1 MMCLTV
7 LGAHCERLAL
17 LVGTEQMSKPKAP
30 VLPTR
35 FPKNDPLVSLEVE
48 LDVGNNNG
56 PHIIPKIGVCDHLVS
71 HSTNISKLFASH
83 GDSGDY
89 HLNEYEAL
97 VAFVAK
103 ENVARVAKG
112 AEPWVLEN
120 LPSYKG
126 SRMHIMLELAEAI
139 VRNRPIYLAYLSTVR
154 VCSNENKLVQVVWE
168 VLSQLPVRL

>member
-35 FPKNDPLVSLEVE
+35 FPKNDPLVSLR
-48 LDVGNNNG
+48 G
-56 PHIIPKIGVCDHLVS
+56 PGLGLETGTERKTLQCNYAS

-112 AEPWVLEN
+112 AGPWVLEHLN
-120 LPSYKG
+120 NNNNNA
-126 SRMHIMLELAEAI
+126 HHAELAEAI

>member
-1 MMCLTV
+1 MCMTV
-7 LGAHCERLAL
+7 LERLEEEEMQENDNEEPIREELYGKDNIQYEQAL
-17 LVGTEQMSKPKAP
+17 ATACSHNLSEMAKCET
-30 VLPTR
+30 TT
-35 FPKNDPLVSLEVE
+35 VSQLMRA
-48 LDVGNNNG
+48 
-56 PHIIPKIGVCDHLVS
+56 
-71 HSTNISKLFASH
+71 ISKLFASH

-89 HLNEYEAL
+89 NLNEYEAL

-120 LPSYKG
+120 LPSYKKNA
-126 SRMHIMLELAEAI
+126 HHVELAEAI